1 MRHQGGKG
9 LPGYGG
15 ILQRREQGIVV
26 RDDLT
31 AAAPVGRERL
41 VAHIRGQKA
50 QGSFDAVKKGGI
62 PATPAVDGL
71 LDVAHPGQGTAPG
84 KGLFHQRAQGLPLFA
99 AGVLEFVQQEILQ
112 AAAQTAQG
120 LGDAK
125 AAAEHQ
131 GGHLRHQDGWQ
142 GAFLLLVGPHGVDQQ
157 RGQLD
162 GRGKIAGRT
171 QQGMTAAEIRQPG
184 RQCLQCRQQFFRTLC
199 FGREEFVDLGLGDGF
214 ELEGPFVP
222 LLKAYQGLAARGME
236 LGLGLLLRV
245 EDSPDQA
252 ARPVPELLVAAFQL
266 FRAGDIREFV
276 AQDAVQQRA
285 DDVAQLFPRIEALAL
300 LHMDDGPVKVA
311 QQFFH
316 LLVALGGLVEQGIE
330 IGRHGIHA
338 HEGGLEI
345 RGQIQ
350 LQGGRT
356 HDGVEQAVDG
366 ADVEAGQISQ
376 DDVQP
381 AGGHVGRQGD
391 AFFRRAQGDGLEA
404 ADDAVAHLAGG
415 GIGEGDG
422 QDLVPARGAGAQP
435 AGGGSGRCRG
445 PAGRQQTQKTPG
457 QVIGLA

>member
-1 MRHQGGKG
+1 
-9 LPGYGG
+9 
-15 ILQRREQGIVV
+15 
-26 RDDLT
+26 
-31 AAAPVGRERL
+31 
-41 VAHIRGQKA
+41 
-50 QGSFDAVKKGGI
+50 
-62 PATPAVDGL
+62 
-71 LDVAHPGQGTAPG
+71 
-84 KGLFHQRAQGLPLFA
+84 
-99 AGVLEFVQQEILQ
+99 
-112 AAAQTAQG
+112 
-120 LGDAK
+120 
-125 AAAEHQ
+125 
-131 GGHLRHQDGWQ
+131 
-142 GAFLLLVGPHGVDQQ
+142 
-157 RGQLD
+157 
-162 GRGKIAGRT
+162 
-171 QQGMTAAEIRQPG
+171 
-184 RQCLQCRQQFFRTLC
+184 
-199 FGREEFVDLGLGDGF
+199 
-214 ELEGPFVP
+214 
-222 LLKAYQGLAARGME
+222 ME

-276 AQDAVQQRA
+276 AQDAVQQGA

-381 AGGHVGRQGD
+381 AGGMSFSGVPR
-391 AFFRRAQGDGLEA
+391 AMALRRPMTRSRISPAAALVKVMARISSQPEGPVPSPQEA
-404 ADDAVAHLAGG
+404 AAA
-415 GIGEGDG
+415 
-422 QDLVPARGAGAQP
+422 GAGAPQ
-435 AGGGSGRCRG
+435 AASRHKKR
-445 PAGRQQTQKTPG
+445 R
-457 QVIGLA
+457 VRS